1 MQRRSMA
8 RLLVV
13 SALACFSFALLVG
26 TARAATVQNQNS
38 SSGGVAISGDARVT
52 NTAVV
57 NVGPS
62 ANSSGG
68 PAQASQ
74 IGSNSVSVSQN
85 GVAKSGDAVVGSQI
99 TGIVGGGDATVQNQ
113 NASSG
118 GFALSGDSSVD
129 NFLVL
134 NVGPTA
140 NAFGCAPEIIIID
153 VLGEGPS
160 SCPAQASQ
168 IGHNDVVISQSAHAI
183 TGDAVVNSQVTGIVG
198 GWNATVQGQNSADG
212 GFATSGTADAA
223 NAAGPIFGSG
233 IGPIATSSSG
243 AGMASQNGDNVV
255 DVSQHAL
262 SESGDGVAGSQV
274 NGIVGDQTGF
284 ATVRETHAGF

>member
-26 TARAATVQNQNS
+26 TARATTVQNQNS
-38 SSGGVAISGDARVT
+38 SSGGSAISGNARVT

-74 IGSNSVSVSQN
+74 IGSNSVSVSQH

-118 GFALSGDSSVD
+118 GTAISGDSSVD

-140 NAFGCAPEIIIID
+140 NAEGCAVEVIET
-153 VLGEGPS
+153 LGGGPS

-183 TGDAVVNSQVTGIVG
+183 SGDAVVNSQVTGIVG

-212 GFATSGTADAA
+212 GFATSGTADAT
-223 NAAGPIFGSG
+223 NAAGPSIGSG
-233 IGPIATSSSG
+233 IGPIATSTSG

-255 DVSQHAL
+255 DVAQDAF
-262 SESGDGVAGSQV
+262 SESGDGVSGSQV

-284 ATVRETHAGF
+284 ATVRETQAGF